1 MLIYEP
7 QKSYLGF
14 EYRPTNAGVVKNN
27 GWEFSFFQ
35 RVIDKQKFV
44 WNISSNITT
53 LNNKV
58 VDINGKR
65 LLVPFEGGEFIIQEG
80 EPLNCFYG
88 YQFKGVF
95 STYDEA
101 EKAAVLNAKGIP
113 FGAGDAI
120 FEDLSGPENKPDGI
134 INNYDKVNL
143 GSPIPELFGSVSNTF
158 QYKRWSLNMMIQFV
172 YGNEVFNYTRYLNE
186 RMVDLSNQSS
196 NVLQRWQFDGDI
208 TDVPRALWNDP
219 LGNSDFSSRWI
230 EDGSFF
236 RLKYLT
242 LSYSIPGK
250 FLVFNN
256 ADFYITATNLITF
269 DKYLGYDPE
278 FSYSYNAM
286 QQGVDYG
293 LIPQTRQIIF
303 GATVGL

>member
-1 MLIYEP
+1 
-7 QKSYLGF
+7 
-14 EYRPTNAGVVKNN
+14 
-27 GWEFSFFQ
+27 
-35 RVIDKQKFV
+35 
-44 WNISSNITT
+44 
-53 LNNKV
+53 
-58 VDINGKR
+58 
-65 LLVPFEGGEFIIQEG
+65 
-80 EPLNCFYG
+80 
-88 YQFKGVF
+88 
-95 STYDEA
+95 
-101 EKAAVLNAKGIP
+101 
-113 FGAGDAI
+113 
-120 FEDLSGPENKPDGI
+120 
-134 INNYDKVNL
+134 
-143 GSPIPELFGSVSNTF
+143 
-158 QYKRWSLNMMIQFV
+158 MMIQFV

-186 RMVDLSNQSS
+186 RMADLSNQSS
-196 NVLQRWQFDGDI
+196 NVLQRWQFEGDI

-219 LGNSDFSSRWI
+219 VGNSDFSSRWI
-230 EDGSFF
+230 EDGSFI

-250 FLVFNN
+250 FLVFKN